1 MGLESEST
9 AEKTGFSKVRPW
21 FIRNAKLLV
30 VCFAVGMVCHAQMYL
45 NGLSN
50 PDAVVSLSNPN
61 GYGSFIPHAWDISLG
76 RWGLLFAACAKF
88 GLCSPILTSAI
99 TIALFTLGIVALI
112 DKLGIKRACLRYASS
127 ILFIASPFVSC
138 CITYYYCS
146 NSYALSFLCAVLAAC
161 LIGRVGA
168 VGKPVALVGAVALL
182 AFSLGCYQASLG
194 VFCVAVLL
202 VMVRSLMGGGSE
214 SLASLVCDA
223 RGEAQNPYR
232 EEGCSAD
239 SLSAK
244 QLAVFFG
251 VAIAVCAAG
260 AVLYYALTEISLFV
274 LGIGLSAYGGA
285 SSVGAGSILGS
296 LASSVPSAYV
306 AFSDALFSHGI
317 FGNHFAW
324 VYVAAACMIVAA
336 VAFVRLAA
344 VNGVKRLGA
353 SAMALLCVVLI
364 PLCCQRYPGYRS
376 QLRVSHPAYA
386 GRFHGFFSASAPVG
400 AAFARFAR
408 PRQCAPAHARE
419 GYVRRLLL
427 PYCRRGVVVRA
438 AVECGCR
445 GYAGMPEPNCF
456 FGHPNCRRA

>member
-30 VCFAVGMVCHAQMYL
+30 VCFAVGMICHAQMYL

-112 DKLGIKRACLRYASS
+112 DGLGIKRACLRYASS

-214 SLASLVCDA
+214 SLASLACDA
-223 RGEAQNPYR
+223 RGEAQNSYR

-251 VAIAVCAAG
+251 VAVAVCAAG
-260 AVLYYALTEISLFV
+260 AVLYYALTELSLFALGISL
-274 LGIGLSAYGGA
+274 STYGGA

-296 LASSVPSAYV
+296 LTSSVPSAYV
-306 AFSDALFSHGI
+306 AYSDALFSHGI
-317 FGNHFAW
+317 FGNHFGW
-324 VYVAAACMIVAA
+324 VYVAAVGMIIAA

-344 VNGVKRLGA
+344 INSVKRLGRA
-353 SAMALLCVVLI
+353 LWRCSALCLSPLPPTLSWLSFPATGI
-364 PLCCQRYPGYRS
+364 PPRLCWA
-376 QLRVSHPAYA
+376 VS
-386 GRFHGFFSASAPVG
+386 
-400 AAFARFAR
+400 
-408 PRQCAPAHARE
+408 
-419 GYVRRLLL
+419 
-427 PYCRRGVVVRA
+427 
-438 AVECGCR
+438 
-445 GYAGMPEPNCF
+445 
-456 FGHPNCRRA
+456 